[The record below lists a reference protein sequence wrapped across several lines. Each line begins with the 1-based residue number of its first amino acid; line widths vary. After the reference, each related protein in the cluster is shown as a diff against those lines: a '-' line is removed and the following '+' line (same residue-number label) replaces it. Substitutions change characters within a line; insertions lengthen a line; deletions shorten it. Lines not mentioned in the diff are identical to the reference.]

1 MLMTESNK
9 YDIKDLNEMVESSNL
24 KLEHAIR
31 QMDMVGSSRKLN
43 EKKKL
48 FYLNTWAT
56 PNLKIIEI

>member
-31 QMDMVGSSRKLN
+31 QMDMVGRSHKLN
-43 EKKKL
+43 EKKKKKTIL
-48 FYLNTWAT
+48 PKYLSDSQ
-56 PNLKIIEI
+56 LKDH

>member
-31 QMDMVGSSRKLN
+31 QMDMVGSSHKLN
-43 EKKKL
+43 EKKKNY
-48 FYLNTWAT
+48 FT
-56 PNLKIIEI
+56 

>member
-31 QMDMVGSSRKLN
+31 QMDMVGRSHKLN
-43 EKKKL
+43 EKKKKL
-48 FYLNTWAT
+48 FYLNT
-56 PNLKIIEI
+56 

>member
-31 QMDMVGSSRKLN
+31 QMDMVGSSHKLN
-43 EKKKL
+43 EKKKTIL
-48 FYLNTWAT
+48 PKYLGDSQV
-56 PNLKIIEI
+56 KDH